1 MAFGPQVSGKTYGFV
16 RTLKILVVNIFLE
29 FGLANYFVGRFV
41 KVYVDKVPRDNIE
54 FGINRRVSML
64 YEFIIVAVKNIF
76 ALTLYEVSN
85 RRVYPEEVG
94 NYKERVEVLENES
107 LIQIATFDFLYI
119 EALR

>member
-1 MAFGPQVSGKTYGFV
+1 VAFGPQVSGKTYGFV

-76 ALTLYEVSN
+76 ALTLYKVPN
-85 RRVYPEEVG
+85 GGANPEEVG
-94 NYKERVEVLENES
+94 NYKERIEVLLDEP
-107 LIQIATFDFLYI
+107 LVQVATFYFLYVKT
-119 EALR
+119 L